1 MGLARERLP
10 SSAAP
15 RESAPQNPRD
25 NAQRR
30 CRESRPRRDLTHRRF
45 VIPGSVGSRNETHAA
60 RERNLDELIHAH
72 VPTDP
77 CAQTRDGSVEGRARS
92 SAHRERLL
100 GRTRHADPA
109 RTSRRRTHPSTAEG
123 SIGRAIVVDP
133 CRSALIEG
141 RVERS
146 RPRWIPWY
154 ADRPSPLA
162 RLSSRTPQQAMCGSI
177 APNSEPG
184 LCEPDPSSRGSRS
197 PPAWVFWRANET
209 EQATPRAT
217 RAVRLARAPDAR
229 QTRGTRS
236 RQRHDAVVRRTRA
249 RVATRDPAGV

>member
-1 MGLARERLP
+1 MVRWGQETKPTRL
-10 SSAAP
+10 
-15 RESAPQNPRD
+15 E
-25 NAQRR
+25 
-30 CRESRPRRDLTHRRF
+30 
-45 VIPGSVGSRNETHAA
+45 
-60 RERNLDELIHAH
+60 ERNLDELIHAH